1 MPKVV
6 SAPVTVVEE
15 EKVKINEFFGGA
27 SCNPCP
33 AQAPISVAHVHAK
46 AGFAEDWQAPA
57 FDEYVL
63 VLKGAVTLEH
73 AHGDAIKVG
82 AGQAVFLA
90 KGERV
95 RWVFNEDAEYVPIC
109 LPAFSPANCFREEGP
124 NAAPPVHD
132 KHKDI
137 YHLVQKSLWNA
148 C

>member
-57 FDEYVL
+57 FDIL
-63 VLKGAVTLEH
+63 SSTLGKAV
-73 AHGDAIKVG
+73 AVSARVG
-82 AGQAVFLA
+82 A
-90 KGERV
+90 
-95 RWVFNEDAEYVPIC
+95 
-109 LPAFSPANCFREEGP
+109 LPADLGRTPCYRQALSAPPTSLRRALVRPVCGSLPLLVDLEGP
-124 NAAPPVHD
+124 GG
-132 KHKDI
+132 
-137 YHLVQKSLWNA
+137 QKEPQDDGR